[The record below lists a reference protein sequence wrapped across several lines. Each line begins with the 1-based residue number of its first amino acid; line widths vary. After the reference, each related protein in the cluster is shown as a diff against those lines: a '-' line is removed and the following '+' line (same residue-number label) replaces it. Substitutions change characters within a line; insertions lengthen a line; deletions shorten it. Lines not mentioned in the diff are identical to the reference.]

1 MKKSSLIL
9 IILSVCISEIYLS
22 SRESICQDQI
32 KEVLDQITTK
42 KKSEPQFKGSS
53 KYYLKNRN
61 VEINLSKKNL
71 TINFNGIQTREEG
84 DLKVIY
90 TANFYDK
97 ETIGIDYIQH
107 LITETP
113 LYSHSIK
120 LYGEEAKKKI
130 NWKLKIQ
137 ENDNRAQV
145 VQIQAKA
152 TLNYKTEILVYNTFS
167 FTYEKKAEKIYEFKK
182 KLKDDDKPKVK
193 RTFEFWLIFG
203 GMIGA
208 VILTYI
214 VMTIVFAVRGQ
225 TGRPSVQVNNMH
237 SGLVSNDSVAE
248 SSKNENV

>member
-9 IILSVCISEIYLS
+9 IFLSFCISEIYLS
-22 SRESICQDQI
+22 SRESMCQDQI
-32 KEVLDQITTK
+32 KEVLDEISTK
-42 KKSEPQFKGSS
+42 KKSEPQFKGNS
-53 KYYLKNRN
+53 KYYFIDRN
-61 VEINLSKKNL
+61 VEINLSEKDL
-71 TINFNGIQTREEG
+71 TINFNGIQTKEEG
-84 DLKVIY
+84 DLNVIY

-97 ETIGIDYIQH
+97 DTIGIDYIQH
-107 LITETP
+107 LITEPP
-113 LYSHSIK
+113 LYSNSIEFS
-120 LYGEEAKKKI
+120 GEEAKKII

-137 ENDNRAQV
+137 ENFSRAQL

-167 FTYEKKAEKIYEFKK
+167 FTYEKKEEKIYKFKSE
-182 KLKDDDKPKVK
+182 LKDGDKPKVK

-203 GMIGA
+203 GMIGV

-225 TGRPSVQVNNMH
+225 TGRPSVQVNNMK
-237 SGLVSNDSVAE
+237 SGLVTNESVAD

>member
-9 IILSVCISEIYLS
+9 IFLSFCISEIYLS

-32 KEVLDQITTK
+32 KEVLDVITTK
-42 KKSEPQFKGSS
+42 KKAEPQFKGNS
-53 KYYLKNRN
+53 KYYLNDRN
-61 VEINLSKKNL
+61 VEINLSEKDL

-84 DLKVIY
+84 DLNVIY

-97 ETIGIDYIQH
+97 DTIGIDYIQH
-107 LITETP
+107 LITEPP
-113 LYSHSIK
+113 LYSHSIQFS
-120 LYGEEAKKKI
+120 GEEAKKKI

-137 ENDNRAQV
+137 ENDNRAQI

-167 FTYEKKAEKIYEFKK
+167 FTYEEKIYEFKNE
-182 KLKDDDKPKVK
+182 LKDDKPKVK
-193 RTFEFWLIFG
+193 RTFEFWLICG

-214 VMTIVFAVRGQ
+214 VMTIFFAVRGQ
-225 TGRPSVQVNNMH
+225 TGRPSVQVNSVK
-237 SGLVSNDSVAE
+237 SGLVSNDSVTD
-248 SSKNENV
+248 SSKNDNV